1 MISYSI
7 SLSQDRLLNEQ
18 FCDMYLDIESKVNP
32 FLINY
37 NKFKMD
43 SKSNINNETAQ
54 VFFFYYGWI
63 PLHLGYGETLSNY
76 DEKSRCNK

>member
-54 VFFFYYGWI
+54 VFFFYYG
-63 PLHLGYGETLSNY
+63 
-76 DEKSRCNK
+76 